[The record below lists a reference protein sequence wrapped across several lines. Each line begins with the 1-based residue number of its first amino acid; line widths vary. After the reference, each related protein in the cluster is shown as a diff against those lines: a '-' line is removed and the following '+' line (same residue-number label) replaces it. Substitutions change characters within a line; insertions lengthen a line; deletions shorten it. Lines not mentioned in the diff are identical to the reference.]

1 MHVSVPTLATPE
13 YQLLR
18 PSDEAIPNSPSR
30 HEGEHDE
37 GIPKSVIILE
47 SSIGVIAYFGQTEDL
62 EKEDR
67 VENEERRPE
76 EKQVAD
82 GR

>member
-1 MHVSVPTLATPE
+1 MIL
-13 YQLLR
+13 
-18 PSDEAIPNSPSR
+18 DSPSR

-47 SSIGVIAYFGQTEDL
+47 SSIGVVAYFGPTEDL

-67 VENEERRPE
+67 VENEKCRPE
-76 EKQVAD
+76 EEKISD
-82 GR
+82 SG